1 MKKEYI
7 YAGISI
13 LLWSTTATVT
23 KLLLGTLSSMQI
35 LAVSSLFAF
44 IFLLI
49 VNVIKGNLKE
59 LKSYTLKDYLQISG
73 MGILGVFLYYLFLYL
88 GTDILQ
94 ASQAFI
100 INYLWPIMIVF
111 FACIILKEKMTLRK
125 LIAIILSFIGV
136 IIVTADGNLLNIR
149 KDNII
154 GAIYC
159 IIAAIS
165 YGLFSVLNKKTNYNK
180 YVSMMLFYLVSFII
194 SLLYVLLFESSFK
207 LEGIQLLGLLW
218 IGIFTSATAFTSWA
232 LALEHGDTV
241 IISNLAYITPFLS
254 LVWTALILKEKLNIN
269 SIIGLVII
277 ILGIFIQ
284 LKENKVGKIQ
294 EQDIKE

>member
-59 LKSYTLKDYLQISG
+59 LKSYTLKDYLQLSG
-73 MGILGVFLYYLFLYL
+73 IGILGVFLYRLFLNI

-100 INYLWPIMIVF
+100 INYLWPIMIVL
-111 FACIILKEKMTLRK
+111 FACIILKEKMTSRK

-149 KDNII
+149 KEKII
-154 GAIYC
+154 
-159 IIAAIS
+159 
-165 YGLFSVLNKKTNYNK
+165 
-180 YVSMMLFYLVSFII
+180 
-194 SLLYVLLFESSFK
+194 
-207 LEGIQLLGLLW
+207 
-218 IGIFTSATAFTSWA
+218 
-232 LALEHGDTV
+232 
-241 IISNLAYITPFLS
+241 
-254 LVWTALILKEKLNIN
+254 
-269 SIIGLVII
+269 
-277 ILGIFIQ
+277 
-284 LKENKVGKIQ
+284 
-294 EQDIKE
+294 